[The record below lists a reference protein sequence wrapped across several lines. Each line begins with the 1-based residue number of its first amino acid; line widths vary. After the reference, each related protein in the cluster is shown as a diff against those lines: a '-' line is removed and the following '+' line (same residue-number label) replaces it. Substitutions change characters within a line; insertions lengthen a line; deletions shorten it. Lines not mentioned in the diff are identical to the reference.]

1 MQKED
6 TEGAAMAENIFAV
19 LSKYKKP
26 EDIMTTGFLY
36 TLEYLWGGNRQY
48 GCKLLRN
55 LCDVEFGTDEEVE
68 FKMHPHYIKG
78 EGSLSKKGTPD
89 FQISSPGKLI
99 WVEVKDKSDLR
110 EGQLEE
116 YRRKLDEISEEKTFK
131 TRLVLLRH
139 LFVDAEEARNAH
151 VRIHWF
157 EVYEWLDEILK
168 FIQEDD
174 GDSISGYLLR
184 QFLKFLEQ
192 KGIPIMSRVEE
203 AVLDKDFVQ
212 LESLLNMA
220 KQAVET
226 QLGYE
231 ATPYNE
237 KTDESYSI
245 GFHFKKKTYYVE
257 FFLNEPDKICLTMD
271 KEKLKSVE
279 KRQINEEKLKDNRRL
294 EQDAAY
300 IYARRPL
307 ATVFGAA
314 KKEQL
319 RKMAD
324 LLQLMYDDLDSVKK
338 QYRKRK

>member
-1 MQKED
+1 M
-6 TEGAAMAENIFAV
+6 TENLFTV

-26 EDIMTTGFLY
+26 EDIMTAGFLH
-36 TLEYLWGGNRQY
+36 TLEYLWGKNREY
-48 GCKLLRN
+48 GCRVLKN
-55 LCDVEFGTDEEVE
+55 LCDVQFGTDEEVE

-78 EGSLSKKGTPD
+78 EGRLSKKGTPD
-89 FQISSPGKLI
+89 FQIGSPKKLI

-110 EGQLEE
+110 KGQLEE
-116 YRRKLDEISEEKTFK
+116 YRKKLDEISEENGFK

-151 VRIHWF
+151 VRVHWF
-157 EVYEWLDEILK
+157 EVYEWLEKILK
-168 FIQEDD
+168 SIQEDD
-174 GDSISGYLLR
+174 SDSIGGYLLG

-192 KGIPIMSRVEE
+192 KGVPIMSRVEG
-203 AVLDKDFVQ
+203 ADLDKDFVQ
-212 LESLLNMA
+212 LESLLNMT

-226 QLGYE
+226 QLEYE

-257 FFLNEPDKICLTMD
+257 FFLNEPDRICLTID
-271 KEKLKSVE
+271 KEKLKSIE
-279 KRQINEEKLKDNRRL
+279 KRQINEEKLKNNRRL
-294 EQDAAY
+294 EQDETY

-307 ATVFGAA
+307 ATVFRAA

-319 RKMAD
+319 KKMAG
-324 LLQLMYDDLDSVKK
+324 LLQEMYDDLDSVKK